1 MDRRKWFPTLPFF
14 RAPTCCY
21 CGGPADTSDHTPP
34 RCLLPKKLP
43 NDVQAMTIPACSAC
57 NGGYAADE
65 MRVAAVVCTVSFTQ
79 HDRDAVAVGG
89 WVHSALQADSAL
101 NDFIGSRLDADG
113 VFRPNHTIFQVFS
126 RIMAKTATGLLFHE
140 FGKLIP
146 PGRLEIVAIEHAE
159 NVHPLAMIE
168 QHRRDDGLWAEVTP
182 SCREL
187 ERQVLALDGQPPPN
201 MPKWR
206 VYIPD
211 FFEYLFIRRSNNMLL
226 TAMNLHNALTVLVE
240 CPWPTRAGPRR
251 RGRPPKTGRA

>member
-1 MDRRKWFPTLPFF
+1 MDRRKWFPTLPLF
-14 RAPTCCY
+14 RAPACCY

-57 NGGYAADE
+57 NGGYAVDE

-79 HDRDAVAVGG
+79 PDCDAVAIGG
-89 WVHSALQADSAL
+89 WVHSALQSDSSL
-101 NDFIGSRLDADG
+101 NDFIGSRLGVDG
-113 VFRPNHTIFQVFS
+113 IFRPDQTVFQVLS

-140 FGKLIP
+140 FGRLITP
-146 PGRLEIVAIEHAE
+146 NRVEIIVIEHAK
-159 NVHPLAMIE
+159 NVHPLALIE
-168 QHRRDDGLWAEVTP
+168 QHRRDDRGWAEVTP

-187 ERQVLALDGQPPPN
+187 ERQVIALSGQPPPN

-206 VYIPD
+206 VYVPD
-211 FFEYLFIRRSNNMLL
+211 FFEYMFIRRSNNSLL

-240 CPWPTRAGPRR
+240 CPWPTRAVPCR
-251 RGRPPKTGRA
+251 RGGPTKTGLA